1 MAQIPF
7 KALLVEQHD
16 GVTQATIRT
25 LSKEILPPGDVLVR
39 VVYSSL
45 NYKDG
50 LAVTGQGRVIR
61 SYPMVPGID
70 LSGIVEESDSAEFKP
85 GEPVIV
91 TGYGIGENTWGGYT
105 QLARVKSDWLV
116 PLPAGMTLKQAMGI
130 GTAGFTAMLAIME
143 LEDRGMQPGERE
155 IAVTG
160 AAGGLG
166 SIAVAV
172 LAHLGYTVVASSGR
186 TEAYDY
192 LRSLGAQRIIDRSVL
207 AAPSNKP
214 LESEH
219 WGGAIDAVGGDT
231 LAGLLR
237 SMAIG
242 TSIASCGLA
251 GGSQL
256 NTTVLPFILRGVSL
270 LGIDSVRCPQP
281 RRRAAWQR
289 LSRDLPADLL
299 DQMMQTVPLE
309 DVPTLSREILQGKV
323 RGRIVVDVNA

>member
-1 MAQIPF
+1 MAQTF

-16 GVTQATIRT
+16 GQTQATIRT
-25 LSKEILPPGDVLVR
+25 LPKEMLPQGDVLVR

-61 SYPMVPGID
+61 NYPMAPGID
-70 LSGIVEESDSAEFKP
+70 LAGIVEESENAEFKP
-85 GEPVIV
+85 GAPVIV
-91 TGYGIGENTWGGYT
+91 TGYGIGENTWGGYA
-105 QLARVKSDWLV
+105 QLARVKSEWLV
-116 PLPAGMTLKQAMGI
+116 PLPEGMTLKQAMGI
-130 GTAGFTAMLAIME
+130 GTAGFTAMLAIIE
-143 LEDRGMQPGERE
+143 LEDRGMRPGGRE
-155 IAVTG
+155 VVVTG

-166 SIAVAV
+166 SIAVAI

-207 AAPSNKP
+207 SAPSNKP

-242 TSIASCGLA
+242 TGVASCGLA

-256 NTTVLPFILRGVSL
+256 NTTVLPFILRGVAL
-270 LGIDSVRCPQP
+270 IGIDSVRCPQP
-281 RRRAAWQR
+281 RRRTAWQR
-289 LSRDLPADLL
+289 LARDLPVDLL
-299 DQMMQTVPLE
+299 DQMMQVAPLE
-309 DVPTLSREILQGKV
+309 DVPALSREILRGKI
-323 RGRIVVDVNA
+323 RGRVVVDVNA